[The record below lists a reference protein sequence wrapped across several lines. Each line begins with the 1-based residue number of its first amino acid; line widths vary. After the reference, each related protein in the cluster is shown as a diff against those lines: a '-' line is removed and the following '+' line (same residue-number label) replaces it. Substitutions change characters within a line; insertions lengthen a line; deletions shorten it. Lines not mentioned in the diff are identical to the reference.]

1 MKQKLRRMTACV
13 LACLLVLTV
22 VPQPA
27 HAAQESTLEIVTED
41 WGKTESVFAVRY
53 DGDIQNRT
61 VWAAVFRNEMFYGCG
76 MATND
81 PEEEGLFWIPVDH
94 LPIEEGDTVSVRF
107 FC

>member
-1 MKQKLRRMTACV
+1 M

-53 DGDIQNRT
+53 DGDIRNRT